1 MLNDRRGSA
10 TVLAGAALLLLA
22 MPLVATFDDL
32 LAAGAARTHLAGPL
46 DVVAPLEARMAAG
59 LLDRVG
65 IAAAVSGPM
74 LLMPGRGGSTV
85 TLWITWNCVG
95 WQSVV
100 LFAVSLLAGL
110 RGGLGWQARA
120 QVVVTGLIGTVLVN
134 VLRIAAVGIVAAAFG
149 SPPAIL
155 LHDYGGTL
163 LVVAW
168 LLAFWPCADRWILAA
183 REAEA

>member
-1 MLNDRRGSA
+1 MLSDSRSSA
-10 TVLAGAALLLLA
+10 IVLAGAALLLLA

-32 LAAGAARTHLAGPL
+32 LAVGIMHVRLIGPL
-46 DVVAPLEARMAAG
+46 DAVAPMEARLAAG
-59 LLDRVG
+59 LLRGVG
-65 IAAAVSGPM
+65 IAAAVSGPL
-74 LLMPGRGGSTV
+74 LLMPGPGGSTV

-100 LFAVSLLAGL
+100 LFGFSLLAGL
-110 RGGLGWQARA
+110 RGGLGWEART

-134 VLRIAAVGIVAAAFG
+134 VLRIAVVGIVAAAFG

-163 LVVAW
+163 LVVTW
-168 LLAFWPCADRWILAA
+168 LLAFWAGADRWILAGG
-183 REAEA
+183 EAEA